1 MINLKSLIDFLP
13 PIFKNTDTYKVEG
26 KGILERFLEVCGE
39 YLEDD
44 ITPDIENTLD
54 IIDIKNIDPI
64 YLNYLWELLGEI
76 PFGSNIAID
85 KDQWDRYYDGTLSK
99 EELTQLSKNWVIP
112 KDGIISL
119 DETRIRT
126 LLKYSLTLLKVRGT
140 KKFFE
145 TLFEIYGISCTISDI
160 YGNDEGL
167 YAKLSKLDT
176 DSAILDNTTTD
187 YVGHCN
193 DCLSVK
199 IDIGTNYMYSDISGI
214 LIVGKDDTY
223 FATRGKQTTVNTYE
237 GVSLY
242 NSYYS
247 NQDELSAEDLATLN
261 GFVLFRRT
269 MEQLFDKYLP
279 CNVKP
284 IITYDGVTPDDKL
297 SLSISYET
305 TNTTLTDEVDH
316 VDVKINVTSLWPNT
330 DTRYQVSSDGVNW
343 SDKLYEAGDVFSM
356 KVIGDYYFRSIAD
369 PSKND
374 ALSVSDQRTN
384 TQKVYS
390 LNLIDTSLVVPDE
403 SSGTTQDYRS
413 PIVKTF
419 LSDDVPTKEILI
431 QVLINGEETQESIG
445 LEVVDNNGKFYR
457 SGNKFIASEVGE
469 YTFTLANIPTTFAKL
484 EVLYYNQVDI
494 KSSYLMGLNYGV
506 SAEIVYSE
514 SYYDN
519 TEQVNKEHTYTSD
532 VPYGVYGLLDGPDI
546 PVPFG
551 YNSQGNIGNLNY
563 QHGDTTSGFSD
574 LKLIKVTPWAYK
586 YDGYGSI
593 IKKPV
598 KLSLVDIWYS
608 DQPSKP
614 VTIQHSDDQY
624 TVSDIDMLKT
634 KLRFQKLTTVSVDY
648 LEEGTIDLFEIAAYS
663 RLRGGVFLLHP
674 NTQELVDNG
683 IQPNF
688 NDRDFYSN
696 FLVVVIPGL
705 TREGTPLQGFQNK
718 ITTGTGMYINKYM
731 YSNYGRGGDYGLM
744 YNRIVVDSVYEGNNL
759 NHLTYHFSDIDFG
772 SMNDKKEEVTQ
783 FDHTRIVA
791 FNVTP
796 YNSNSDVY
804 YPWESEEGDFD
815 NPLIP
820 SEALDNKLVTPYVHK
835 TEQVNPIVIFMDR
848 LAPFVNTQYM
858 VYRSPLKL
866 DPSGPE
872 GLANGFYIEPV
883 KDGNPEFE
891 KIWGDVP
898 ENGLLSSSI
907 PLISIQP
914 SPLTSLQV
922 DPAKFKFI
930 AYTEGIELPIPYYIY
945 DRLGNEYLPGVIYS
959 IEDIGQFEFIL
970 LPHSMSNQRFDS
982 FTPIIRIKSEF
993 YSLDFSSVH
1002 IDKSTHIIPK
1012 SIDGITVAAHIY
1024 PINPQLGNL
1033 QRIVRTNQEGTEII
1047 EELVGDLFVKEEVRE
1062 DTTFYFTIY
1071 SSIDDELWDEEPVTI
1086 KVIKN
1091 I

>member
-64 YLNYLWELLGEI
+64 YLNYLWELFGEI

-99 EELTQLSKNWVIP
+99 EELTKLSKNWVIP

-119 DETRIRT
+119 DETRIRA

-145 TLFEIYGISCTISDI
+145 TLFEIYGISCTISDV

-193 DCLSVK
+193 DCLSIK
-199 IDIGTNYMYSDISGI
+199 IDISTNYMYSDISGI

-223 FATRGKQTTVNTYE
+223 FATGGKQTRVNTYE
-237 GVSLY
+237 GVNLY

-247 NQDELSAEDLATLN
+247 DPSELSAEDLNTLN

-343 SDKLYEAGDVFSM
+343 SDKLYKAGEVFSM
-356 KVIGDYYFRSIAD
+356 KVIGDYYFRSITD
-369 PSKND
+369 HSKND

-390 LNLIDTSLVVPDE
+390 LNLIDTSLVVPDG
-403 SSGTTQDYRS
+403 SSGTTKDYRR
-413 PIVKTF
+413 PIIKTF
-419 LSDDVPTKEILI
+419 LSDSVPTKEILI
-431 QVLINGEETQESIG
+431 QVLINGEETNES
-445 LEVVDNNGKFYR
+445 LELEIVDNNGKSYH
-457 SGNKFIASEVGE
+457 SGDKFIASEVGE
-469 YTFTLANIPTTFAKL
+469 YIFTLAEIPTTFAKL
-484 EVLYYNQVDI
+484 EVLYYNPADI

-506 SAEIVYSE
+506 SAEVVYSE
-514 SYYDN
+514 SYYDS
-519 TEQVNKEHTYTSD
+519 TDQTKKEYTSTSD
-532 VPYGVYGLLDGPDI
+532 AQFGEYGLLGGPDR

-551 YNSQGNIGNLNY
+551 YNSYGNVVNLNY
-563 QHGDTTSGFSD
+563 KYATSSFSD
-574 LKLIKVTPWAYK
+574 LKLVKVTPWAYK
-586 YDGYGSI
+586 YDNYGGI
-593 IKKPV
+593 IKESV

-608 DQPSKP
+608 DQPSQP
-614 VTIQHSDDQY
+614 ITLYHSDDQY
-624 TVSDIDMLKT
+624 NVSDIDMLKT
-634 KLRFQKLTTVSVDY
+634 KLRFHKLTTVSVDY
-648 LEEGTIDLFEIAAYS
+648 LEEGTIDLFEIASYS
-663 RLRGGVFLLHP
+663 RIRGGVFLLHP

-718 ITTGTGMYINKYM
+718 LTTGVTDYINRYM
-731 YSNYGRGGDYGLM
+731 YSGYGRGGDYGLM
-744 YNRIVVDSVYEGNNL
+744 YDRIVVDSIYEGNNL
-759 NHLTYHFSDIDFG
+759 NHLTYRFSDIDPS
-772 SMNDKKEEVTQ
+772 SMDDEGGITQ

-796 YNSNSDVY
+796 YNSNFSVY
-804 YPWESEEGDFD
+804 SPWESGDGDFD
-815 NPLIP
+815 NPFTP
-820 SEALDNKLVTPYVHK
+820 SGVDENILVTPYVHK
-835 TEQVNPIVIFMDR
+835 TKQVNPIVIFMDR

-858 VYRSPLKL
+858 AYRSPLKL
-866 DPSGPE
+866 DPNSSG
-872 GLANGFYIEPV
+872 GLADGFYIEPV
-883 KDGNPEFE
+883 RDDNTEFE
-891 KIWGDVP
+891 KIWGDIP
-898 ENGLLSSSI
+898 ENGLLSSKSFI
-907 PLISIQP
+907 FIHP
-914 SPLTSLQV
+914 SPLTSPKV

-930 AYTEGIELPIPYYIY
+930 AYTGGIELPIPYYIY
-945 DRLGNEYLPGVIYS
+945 DRLGNEYLPGVVYS
-959 IEDIGQFEFIL
+959 IKDMGQFEFIL
-970 LPHSMSNQRFDS
+970 LPHSMTSEHSGQY
-982 FTPIIRIKSEF
+982 TPILKIGSE
-993 YSLDFSSVH
+993 YYVSYFSNVY
-1002 IDKSTHIIPK
+1002 IDKSTYIIPK
-1012 SIDGITVAAHIY
+1012 SIDSITVAAHIY
-1024 PINPQLGNL
+1024 PIHTQLGNE
-1033 QRIVRTNQEGTEII
+1033 QRIVRTNPEGTEIL
-1047 EELVGDLFVKEEVRE
+1047 EELVGDLFVKEGVRE
-1062 DTTFYFTIY
+1062 DTIFYFTIY
-1071 SSIDDELWDEEPVTI
+1071 SSLEDEFWDEKPVTI

>member
-54 IIDIKNIDPI
+54 LIDIKNIDPI

-85 KDQWDRYYDGTLSK
+85 KEQWDRYYEGTLSK
-99 EELTQLSKNWVIP
+99 EELTKLSKNWIIP

-119 DETRIRT
+119 DETRIKT

-193 DCLSVK
+193 DCLSIK
-199 IDIGTNYMYSDISGI
+199 INISTHYMYSDISGI

-223 FATRGKQTTVNTYE
+223 FATGGKQTKVKTYE
-237 GVSLY
+237 GVNLY

-247 NQDELSAEDLATLN
+247 NHSELSAEDLTTLN

-305 TNTTLTDEVDH
+305 TNTTLTDEADH
-316 VDVKINVTSLWPNT
+316 VDVKINITSLWPNT
-330 DTRYQVSSDGVNW
+330 DTRYQVSSDGINW
-343 SDKLYEAGDVFSM
+343 SDKLYKAGEVFSM

-390 LNLIDTSLVVPDE
+390 LNLIDTSLMVPNV
-403 SSGTTQDYRS
+403 SLGAVSDYRK

-419 LSDDVPTKEILI
+419 LSDSVPTKEILI
-431 QVLINGEETQESIG
+431 QVLINGKETQESLE
-445 LEVVDNNGKFYR
+445 LEVVDNKGKFYR
-457 SGNKFIASEVGE
+457 SGSKFIASEVGE
-469 YTFTLANIPTTFAKL
+469 YTFTLTNIPTTFAKL
-484 EVLYYNQVDI
+484 EVLYYNQTDL

-506 SAEIVYSE
+506 SAEVLCSE

-519 TEQVNKEHTYTSD
+519 DEHVTKQDSYSSGE
-532 VPYGVYGLLDGPDI
+532 PFGIYGLLDGADM

-551 YNSQGNIGNLNY
+551 YNSFGNVVNLVY
-563 QHGDTTSGFSD
+563 KHEDTSSGFSE
-574 LKLIKVTPWAYK
+574 LKLRHVTPWAYK
-586 YDGYGSI
+586 YDKYGGI
-593 IKKPV
+593 IKEPI

-608 DQPSKP
+608 DQPSQP
-614 VTIQHSDDQY
+614 ITIHHSDAQY

-634 KLRFQKLTTVSVDY
+634 KLSFQRLTTVSVDY
-648 LEEGTIDLFEIAAYS
+648 LEEGTIDLLEIASYS

-705 TREGTPLQGFQNK
+705 TRDGTPLRGFQNSVL
-718 ITTGTGMYINKYM
+718 TETLQINKYK
-731 YSNYGRGGDYGLM
+731 YSTYGRRGNYGLM
-744 YNRIVVDSVYEGNNL
+744 YDHIVVDSIYEGNNL
-759 NHLTYHFSDIDFG
+759 NHLTYYFSNIDSG
-772 SMNDKKEEVTQ
+772 SMDDDGRVTL

-796 YNSNSDVY
+796 YNSNFKIY

-815 NPLIP
+815 NPFTP
-820 SEALDNKLVTPYVHK
+820 SGAPENKLVTNYVHK
-835 TEQVNPIVIFMDR
+835 TEQVNPIIIFMDR

-866 DPSGPE
+866 DPNTVS
-872 GLANGFYIEPV
+872 GLADGFYIEPV
-883 KDGNPEFE
+883 YDGNPEFE
-891 KIWGDVP
+891 TIWENIP
-898 ENGLLSSSI
+898 ESGLLSSDI
-907 PLISIQP
+907 PMIPIYP
-914 SPLTSLQV
+914 SPLTSPQV

-930 AYTEGIELPIPYYIY
+930 AYTGGIELPIPYYIC
-945 DRLGNEYLPGVIYS
+945 DMIGNEYLPGVNYS
-959 IEDIGQFEFIL
+959 IKDMGQFEFIL
-970 LPHSMSNQRFDS
+970 LPHSMTNQQYGLH
-982 FTPIIRIKSEF
+982 TPIIRIWSEPS
-993 YSLDFSSVH
+993 YQYFSNIH

-1012 SIDGITVAAHIY
+1012 SIDKITVAAHIY
-1024 PINPQLGNL
+1024 SIHPQLGNG
-1033 QRIVRTNQEGTEII
+1033 QYIVRTNSEGTEII
-1047 EELVGDLFVKEEVRE
+1047 EKLTGDLFVKEEVRE
-1062 DTTFYFTIY
+1062 DTTFYFAIY
-1071 SSIDDELWDEEPVTI
+1071 SSIDDEFWDKEPVTI